1 MAKEI
6 SRFKECLDFIYKMEG
21 GFVND
26 PQDKGGMTFKG
37 ICRKYY
43 PDLKIWN
50 TIDDLLP
57 NKSLINT
64 LYSTEIDDVY
74 KKEYWDKC
82 NCDLMEEP
90 LDLIIFDTAVNMG
103 VGRAKQFLRKTT
115 DPDLYLYLRL
125 DYYKEICKNN
135 PSQNKFLKGWANRI
149 LSLCKETGV
158 KIDIDI

>member
-1 MAKEI
+1 MAKEV
-6 SRFKECLDFIYKMEG
+6 SRFLTCLDFIYKMEG

-43 PDLKIWN
+43 PDLKVWE
-50 TIDDLLP
+50 TIDEFLP
-57 NKSLINT
+57 NKNLINS
-64 LYSTEIDDVY
+64 LVSTEIDDVY
-74 KKEYWDKC
+74 KKEYWDRC
-82 NCDLMEEP
+82 NCDLIEEP

-135 PSQNKFLKGWANRI
+135 PSQNKFLKGWTNRI

>member
-1 MAKEI
+1 MAKEV
-6 SRFKECLDFIYKMEG
+6 SRFLTCLDFIYKMEG

-57 NKSLINT
+57 NKNLINT
-64 LYSTEIDDVY
+64 LVSTEIDDVY
-74 KKEYWDKC
+74 KKEYWDRC

-125 DYYKEICKNN
+125 DYYEEICKNN
-135 PSQNKFLKGWANRI
+135 PSQTKFLKGWTNRI

-158 KIDIDI
+158 KIDVDI